1 MKNRKLFSK
10 SLLSGALTFAIS
22 LVIANFCQFFLFIGL
37 PESIRTDLTVV
48 VTFIISVAINFYL
61 HTNYIFI
68 KAFSISKLFKFAATN
83 ILNLITPLIFWF
95 LYELLFGYPS
105 QLIFNFFAIVLT
117 LIIFPLKFFF
127 YKYIFRN

>member
-1 MKNRKLFSK
+1 MKYRKLFSK
-10 SLLSGALTFAIS
+10 SLLSGAFTLAIS
-22 LVIANFCQFFLFIGL
+22 LVIANLCQFFLFVGL
-37 PESIRTDLTVV
+37 SESIRTDLTVV

-68 KAFSISKLFKFAATN
+68 KTFSTNKLFKFAATN
-83 ILNLITPLIFWF
+83 LLNLITPLIFWF
-95 LYELLFGYPS
+95 LYESLFGYPS
-105 QLIFNFFAIVLT
+105 QLIFNFFAIMLT